1 MNKAVCDIMIKKK
14 DLEMTKLSSSLAE
27 LQRRT
32 SALSSKISS
41 LDGYIAEYSAD
52 LKNSGH
58 VHTDLT
64 RHRAISEFLG
74 QLFAAKDKLTA
85 ALQCCNGECS
95 RVQGHIRRLHI
106 EQSKYQKMADA
117 RARETL
123 AETDKFGR
131 KNNEELFLGSYVRAQ
146 QTLK

>member
-41 LDGYIAEYSAD
+41 LDGYIAEYSTD
-52 LKNSGH
+52 LQNTGQAH
-58 VHTDLT
+58 IDLT

-74 QLFAAKDKLTA
+74 QLFAAKDKLTEA
-85 ALQCCNGECS
+85 VQGCNGECS
-95 RVQGHIRRLHI
+95 RIQEKIRRLHI

-117 RARETL
+117 RVRETL
-123 AETDKFGR
+123 AETDKFER
-131 KNNEELFLGSYVRAQ
+131 KNNEELFLGSFVRAQ
-146 QTLK
+146 QALK